1 MTIAAERPY
10 RPGLLTDLPHLHHRL
25 RAARHRDVAAEARK
39 HARQEHHHEM
49 VVLHERELQH
59 DPRDWR
65 ARHTLDSGG
74 IRPFIIC

>member
-10 RPGLLTDLPHLHHRL
+10 RQGLLTDLPHLHR
-25 RAARHRDVAAEARK
+25 RTGAGRHRGMAAEERR

-74 IRPFIIC
+74 IRPFIIA